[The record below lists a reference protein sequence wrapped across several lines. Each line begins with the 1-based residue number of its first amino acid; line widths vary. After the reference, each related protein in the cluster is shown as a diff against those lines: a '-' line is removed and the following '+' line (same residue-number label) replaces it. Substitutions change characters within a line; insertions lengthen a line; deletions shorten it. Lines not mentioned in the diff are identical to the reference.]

1 MLEEVIGLYSI
12 FGEEIV
18 LGISSNLA
26 IRPDARNIS
35 SIHTGRQVGPDI
47 QYKIPSLTVIGFEFV
62 ELNLT
67 KIYASAFSLTDI
79 KGGSNTGA
87 LR

>member
-1 MLEEVIGLYSI
+1 MLEEVIGLYSF
-12 FGEEIV
+12 FGKEIV
-18 LGISSNLA
+18 LGRSSNVV

-35 SIHTGRQVGPDI
+35 NMHTGRQVGPDI
-47 QYKIPSLTVIGFEFV
+47 RYKIPSLAVIGFEFV

-67 KIYASAFSLTDI
+67 KMYASEFNSTNI
-79 KGGSNTGA
+79 KGSSNTWA

>member
-1 MLEEVIGLYSI
+1 MFEEVIGLYSI

-18 LGISSNLA
+18 LGVSSNLS
-26 IRPDARNIS
+26 IRPDARNMS
-35 SIHTGRQVGPDI
+35 SMHTGRQVGPNI
-47 QYKIPSLTVIGFEFV
+47 RYKIPSLTVIGFEFV

-67 KIYASAFSLTDI
+67 KIYASAFNSTNI
-79 KGGSNTGA
+79 KGSSNTWA